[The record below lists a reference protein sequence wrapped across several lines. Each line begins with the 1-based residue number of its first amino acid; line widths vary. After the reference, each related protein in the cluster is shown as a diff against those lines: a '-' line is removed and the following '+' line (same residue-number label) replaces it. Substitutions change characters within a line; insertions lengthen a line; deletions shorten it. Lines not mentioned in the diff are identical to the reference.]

1 MNTELFP
8 VNNEREQ
15 DHIPAAQNGM
25 QSQFGAP
32 LRLGGNAD
40 ASARNLAG
48 RPTYT
53 RNLHNITINDNL
65 ADAPNAALGT
75 PSSSVTAPL
84 ATCAHTVAVDSPR
97 PRRGR
102 PPGSGYKQK
111 RAAALALE
119 GVAPPAKRPRGRPKK
134 QKLASPA
141 VSIEFRTS
149 TNPGTSRITPPAL
162 LAPPYSFVPPSRS
175 SNHSP
180 RPSVPPQLHSGQLV
194 ASNPCTTRPPPS
206 THTTPPHD
214 TIIGSED
221 PQREI
226 VPLDDDDASGDGVG
240 VEDDLDDDEDCP
252 SPLSSGAPMV
262 KPLPEWLMEQFRQHL
277 KESRQRDANGL
288 PPLYANQHTFW
299 FPTKSVYFILRN
311 SSHPSPPDCY
321 DSRFMLWDPLPL
333 CNDGISCPKC
343 GRRLQRHSEIPRP
356 RRCVDMDSTFYI
368 IGYRYRC
375 PTCIYS
381 KPGTRTVTFRSWD
394 PEILKMLPS
403 SLAAEFPARISYRS
417 AISKT
422 AFNWLRTCIQNGM
435 GTKQFSDGLRTQ
447 HLLRHDLLNLQYLT
461 HLCERRNTLDGTW
474 NNRKFESFLPFNDT
488 SPRGRHGYIPSA
500 QWIRDMYD
508 SFIEKHGHDFNQ
520 HTAMLTGEI
529 CAIDHSHKITKH
541 LARVEGEQVFT
552 GLLTVTNEKGEIRTC
567 NLVATKAQS
576 QSELPLKAMAKSLD
590 LYGHSQPQLFFTDNI
605 TDKAFLERC
614 FPSLRAGVVPV
625 EKYADL
631 EPFELPPQVKLLP
644 KDSPHSINDA
654 ARSILDDVPQDQGYI
669 AVGFDSEWN
678 VELSSRGH
686 VTHRGKTAIIQ
697 IAYQDCIYVL
707 QISEM
712 LAKGDLPH
720 QLKLLLAHPRILKVG
735 RMIKSDLSY
744 LQKASNSSYDFVG
757 GVDLGKLAKDRL
769 LISNISKTSLADL
782 CARILHKRLD
792 KNVPERISNLWENIV
807 LSPEQLSY
815 AAKDAYASLCLYK
828 EMQNIKVPSLL
839 PSLVEPCMPVILFS
853 NDNTTIIAE
862 GQISRH
868 ARSQTYDGIK
878 VSARRTVIDVL
889 KVLVPGAIIPQHR
902 RQTLKSFGQT
912 PFSIVC
918 LQSHLRLY
926 DPAASST
933 RTIKFCESASSEP
946 ETETPYES
954 ASIFQDADSE
964 CDFAAPNDSEPS
976 CSVGDLLSDDL
987 SEGCSTD
994 SVQGFEVDPES
1005 VLFCKEY
1012 LGKDPDQWDYTL
1024 HSRVIKDVWHVF
1036 HMFYIPATH
1045 GLRKQFTRDLRDA
1058 IFIPDKDD
1066 KDRIDAIGAT
1076 WSPPQ
1081 TYEQLRNSRSEWVR
1095 QRCKHHIPS
1104 PHIVYEYLAKVFRTY
1119 GPLRDPKT
1127 KKPLFSV
1134 EGWKTAKCILELAI
1148 GGYLSDPPG
1157 IPLYTRIG
1165 TDKSTGLPIYRC
1177 ARGTNTTEGGVHTH
1191 IRSRLPKFGTSFRH
1205 MQACLKDFVLRHNL
1219 QTGTYNSTGQPYRSH
1234 FSIWIINKL
1243 QELTISLD
1251 NILINPVQI
1260 DGWVN
1265 GNLYSPTTEVLGIL
1279 PIPESI
1285 RTATGMLPY
1294 NSNTVIPN
1302 QPQMH
1307 QYLAN
1312 IQGTRKPVL
1321 PVHTATE
1328 KKLFHDLIKS
1338 HAAFSPVSGEPQWRD
1353 AVPVWNAKA
1362 DITNDVS
1369 YKLVEQLSAYY
1380 NKWKTLSHIHETLSL
1395 TADIRGPLSIIIHDP
1410 SRSRKAP
1417 VVPFKP
1423 CPQPLTA
1430 CEGLLETNDNGN
1442 RMLAPLPITTNAMHV
1457 DSDLPSQQLSRD
1469 DMASRDI
1476 EFWRETD
1483 VISAPQQLEH
1493 QQMCPTSP
1501 RSHQLQNKIIMEKL
1515 ARQRVVESLQKTKPI
1530 KKPRKRRTCRKCG
1543 QRDCSGS
1550 SNVNLCRNRCQDC
1563 GQYNSCKGRNTKR
1576 PTKKC
1581 YEGWN

>member
-1 MNTELFP
+1 MKSSPCIRSREPNENDNSSYKSLCTAFDNRLRLFMNTELFP

-48 RPTYT
+48 RLTYT

-333 CNDGISCPKC
+333 CNDGISCP
-343 GRRLQRHSEIPRP
+343 
-356 RRCVDMDSTFYI
+356 
-368 IGYRYRC
+368 
-375 PTCIYS
+375 
-381 KPGTRTVTFRSWD
+381 
-394 PEILKMLPS
+394 
-403 SLAAEFPARISYRS
+403 
-417 AISKT
+417 
-422 AFNWLRTCIQNGM
+422 N
-435 GTKQFSDGLRTQ
+435 
-447 HLLRHDLLNLQYLT
+447 
-461 HLCERRNTLDGTW
+461 
-474 NNRKFESFLPFNDT
+474 
-488 SPRGRHGYIPSA
+488 A

-631 EPFELPPQVKLLP
+631 EPFELSPQVKLLP

-1081 TYEQLRNSRSEWVR
+1081 TYEQLRNSRSEW
-1095 QRCKHHIPS
+1095 HHIPS

-1134 EGWKTAKCILELAI
+1134 EGWKTAKHILELAI